1 VHETPP
7 SLNDT
12 FPITV
17 TFIIR
22 YINKQMNENPSFSA
36 SADYFRP
43 EVPGDSLVDLTKS
56 DDAATSGLV
65 VDTAPSVDKKSE
77 DDLQALI
84 EKQQQIQQWLSL
96 VNNKIFEM
104 ETVYLDE
111 CASGNVI
118 RGWDVDGRLP
128 LHRSRN
134 IDEKD
139 RLFSFS
145 SYSYL
150 LEKRAPVDP
159 VVETKPVSSISQ
171 KAPILKSKKQ
181 QKKRKIDF
189 DDWNGTEDY

>member
-1 VHETPP
+1 
-7 SLNDT
+7 
-12 FPITV
+12 
-17 TFIIR
+17 
-22 YINKQMNENPSFSA
+22 MNVDDGSSDSPQ
-36 SADYFRP
+36 YFHP
-43 EVPGDSLVDLTKS
+43 EVPRESAVELTKS
-56 DDAATSGLV
+56 DDALNSGVL
-65 VDTAPSVDKKSE
+65 VDTTPLIEKKSD
-77 DDLQALI
+77 DDLQALL

-96 VNNKIFEM
+96 VNNKIYEM

-111 CASGNVI
+111 CASGNII

-150 LEKRAPVDP
+150 LEKRSPVDP
-159 VVETKPVSSISQ
+159 VVENKPLNIVSQ
-171 KAPILKSKKQ
+171 KTPILKNKKQ

-189 DDWNGTEDY
+189 DDWNGNEDY